1 MHYMALVSDYDG
13 TLAADGVVDGA
24 TLDALE
30 RLRQSGRMLV
40 LATGRELGDLLR
52 ICPRIDLFDRVVA
65 ENGALLYRP
74 QGRETRLLADPP
86 PAAFVERLRQE
97 GVTPLSVGSVIVA
110 TWQPNETIVLK
121 AIRELGLELQIIF
134 NKGAVMVL
142 PPGINKSTGVSAAL
156 AEIGLSPHNAVGI
169 GDAENDHAFLGL
181 CGCSVAV
188 QNALPVVKES
198 ADLVTRRPRGA
209 GVAELIG
216 RLLADDLASLDAKAI
231 RRGVLL
237 GREKGGEPL
246 LLPGRGGKVL
256 LTGTSG
262 AGKSTL
268 TAGLLERLAE
278 ESYQFCVVDPEGDYE
293 AAAGALVIGDG
304 DQPPAAHKVV
314 DLLERPGQSV
324 VVNLLAIKLPD
335 RPPFLAELLAALRQ
349 LRLRKARPHWV
360 FIDEAHHMLPPE
372 WQPVHELPV
381 MWPGTFLITVHP
393 DRIAAPAAA
402 EVDTL
407 LVLGQSVA
415 ETIARFRSR
424 AGWPQLAEPPIPDP
438 GEVLLFRRD
447 TAGATRLEVIPPKA
461 TRRRHLRKYAEGK
474 LGDDKSFYFRG
485 PDGRLNL
492 RAHNLELFVQMAD
505 GIDDA
510 TWLFHLRAGDYARWF
525 RDAIKDEG
533 LAAVAAGLEARPDID
548 ASQSRKRIREAIEQ
562 RYTASA

>member
-24 TLDALE
+24 TLDAIE

-40 LATGRELGDLLR
+40 LATGRELDDLLR

-134 NKGAVMVL
+134 NKGAVMVV

-237 GREKGGEPL
+237 GRQKGGEPF

>member
-237 GREKGGEPL
+237 GRQKGGEPF

>member
-1 MHYMALVSDYDG
+1 M
-13 TLAADGVVDGA
+13 
-24 TLDALE
+24 
-30 RLRQSGRMLV
+30 
-40 LATGRELGDLLR
+40 
-52 ICPRIDLFDRVVA
+52 
-65 ENGALLYRP
+65 
-74 QGRETRLLADPP
+74 
-86 PAAFVERLRQE
+86 
-97 GVTPLSVGSVIVA
+97 TPLSVGSVIVA

-134 NKGAVMVL
+134 NKGAVMVV

-237 GREKGGEPL
+237 GRQKGGEPF

>member
-40 LATGRELGDLLR
+40 LATGRELDDLLR

-237 GREKGGEPL
+237 GRQKGGEPF